1 MASPR
6 LQAQTSPGP
15 GLRDETLFLQHHR
28 HRAVRCPEPHPGKRP
43 ASGFPAQLLRRAEMN
58 LRFVWTCLMMGARRA
73 SEGWPAL
80 ARRAPTILALLTLA
94 SAAQAAEIATNGSG
108 SGARTDPATSRGKRD
123 PAPADDVIIQ
133 KKDVVF

>member
-43 ASGFPAQLLRRAEMN
+43 ASGFLAQLLRGTENAMKPWLIR
-58 LRFVWTCLMMGARRA
+58 LMMGARRA
-73 SEGWPAL
+73 SEGWPSL
-80 ARRAPTILALLTLA
+80 ARRAPIIVALLMVA
-94 SAAQAAEIATNGSG
+94 SAAQAAEIAT
-108 SGARTDPATSRGKRD
+108 
-123 PAPADDVIIQ
+123 
-133 KKDVVF
+133 